1 MTQAQKPVLDFIR
14 KFRRKH
20 GYSPSYDEMG
30 AALGM
35 SKSAVYCHVTRLV
48 ERGYL
53 RREGP
58 VGARRAL
65 VPVDARAV
73 Q

>member
-1 MTQAQKPVLDFIR
+1 MTQAQKPVYDFVCA
-14 KFRRKH
+14 FRAEH

-35 SKSAVYCHVTRLV
+35 SKSAVYCHVTRLA
-48 ERGYL
+48 ERGYI